1 MPYAS
6 YTLSR
11 VMGLAWEWE
20 ADFRGKASRRGYCLL
35 KSSARWAARSWLRQR
50 READE
55 APKPVVTIGSTRAR
69 GMLGDVTAA
78 TNFVLLAANTGPQTL
93 DEAGGAL
100 LWTHVVRGPEGD
112 F

>member
-1 MPYAS
+1 
-6 YTLSR
+6 
-11 VMGLAWEWE
+11 
-20 ADFRGKASRRGYCLL
+20 
-35 KSSARWAARSWLRQR
+35 
-50 READE
+50 
-55 APKPVVTIGSTRAR
+55 
-69 GMLGDVTAA
+69 MLGDVTAA